1 MGGGASLDKDQNVLL
16 TRELKAEYESIA
28 KNHPEWD
35 DERIKGLLEQK
46 YQEIQARFMKPPEKS
61 PEKASNV
68 NSAALNVASPVTAVR
83 KEAPRGGGIKA
94 VPQKKSTLRPDKGG
108 ARRRSFGDEKDKM
121 PKAAAAAAV
130 AIVNSLDKMS
140 PGSPVAL
147 AQSQST
153 PVIETVNTAANAVDS
168 WDSVDQQ
175 PYCNICAMAF
185 KTISFLERHIKYSD
199 MHAKALKKQSDA
211 EASLSNSTEKNDENK
226 LQEKQ
231 QEGVH
236 YRMLYSGSKLF
247 WRTQETIDIDM
258 YYHIIPDTVEI
269 IFFDESKGKELP
281 RLYLNHAIVINVV
294 NAIVDREVTEKIDLI
309 KKDQQHDKFSKVD
322 IKNDKMIMELPDMK
336 EFIDETRRK
345 TFTTY
350 ILSRLQLNN
359 SVISYVSNTGD
370 DSTLQIV
377 IPIQPN
383 GLIPV
388 PVHRRRRTN
397 SDEINKTLTN
407 LEGDRLAL
415 KAATG
420 KAERIAD
427 FIHQSIS
434 LFANAKNIYKGLSVP
449 RKRWVFAIRKTILLA
464 SLKKTKVRLEEIR
477 IAKEKKDAAEKLG
490 GRKRSVLRP
499 KEI

>member
-1 MGGGASLDKDQNVLL
+1 MGGGASLDKEQNILL
-16 TRELKAEYESIA
+16 TRELKTEYENIA
-28 KNHPEWD
+28 KNHPEWN
-35 DERIKGLLEQK
+35 DETIKGLLEQK
-46 YQEIQARFMKPPEKS
+46 YHEIVERFQKS
-61 PEKASNV
+61 PESFQK
-68 NSAALNVASPVTAVR
+68 SPVKGPSVSSPAAPAR
-83 KEAPRGGGIKA
+83 KEAQRGGGIKA

-108 ARRRSFGDEKDKM
+108 SRRKSFGDEKDKM

-130 AIVNSLDKMS
+130 AIVNSLDKIS
-140 PGSPVAL
+140 PESPVAL

-153 PVIETVNTAANAVDS
+153 PVLESALNVTNAVDS

-175 PYCNICAMAF
+175 PYCKLCAMAF
-185 KTISFLERHIKYSD
+185 KTISFLERHVKYSD
-199 MHAKALKKQSDA
+199 MHAKALKKA
-211 EASLSNSTEKNDENK
+211 EASKKEEASQSNDTGNVDTTK

-269 IFFDESKGKELP
+269 IFFDESKGRELP
-281 RLYLNHAIVINVV
+281 RLYMNHALLINVV
-294 NAIVDREVTEKIDLI
+294 NSIVEREVTEKIELI
-309 KKDQQHDKFSKVD
+309 KKDQQHNKFSKID
-322 IKNDKMIMELPDMK
+322 IKNDKMIMELPETK
-336 EFIDETRRK
+336 EFIDDTRRK

-350 ILSRLQLNN
+350 IVSRLQLNS
-359 SVISYVSNTGD
+359 SVITYVANAAD
-370 DSTLQIV
+370 DATSQFVL
-377 IPIQPN
+377 PIQPN

-427 FIHQSIS
+427 CIHQSIS

-449 RKRWVFAIRKTILLA
+449 RRRWVFAIRKTILMA
-464 SLKKTKVRLEEIR
+464 SLKKTVARLEEIR
-477 IAKEKKDAAEKLG
+477 VIKEKREAAEKTG
-490 GRKRSVLRP
+490 GRKRSMVRP

>member
-1 MGGGASLDKDQNVLL
+1 MGGGASLDKDQNILL
-16 TRELKAEYESIA
+16 TRELKTEYENIA
-28 KNHPEWD
+28 KNHPDWN
-35 DERIKGLLEQK
+35 DETIKGLLEQK
-46 YQEIQARFMKPPEKS
+46 YQEIVARFQKPLVKSPEKS
-61 PEKASNV
+61 PEKHQ
-68 NSAALNVASPVTAVR
+68 NVASPVPIVK
-83 KEAPRGGGIKA
+83 KEGQRGGGIKA
-94 VPQKKSTLRPDKGG
+94 VPQKKTTLRPDKGG
-108 ARRRSFGDEKDKM
+108 TRRRSFGDEKDKM

-130 AIVNSLDKMS
+130 AIVNSLDKIT

-153 PVIETVNTAANAVDS
+153 PLIESVQPTAPAVDS

-175 PYCNICAMAF
+175 PYCKLCAMAF
-185 KTISFLERHIKYSD
+185 KTISFLERHVKYSD
-199 MHAKALKKQSDA
+199 MHAKALKKQTEA
-211 EASLSNSTEKNDENK
+211 EASSHSGENNDTNK

-269 IFFDESKGKELP
+269 IFFDESKGRELP
-281 RLYLNHAIVINVV
+281 RLYLNHTVLMNVV
-294 NAIVDREVTEKIDLI
+294 NAIVDREVTEKIELI
-309 KKDQQHDKFSKVD
+309 KKDQQHDKFSKID

-336 EFIDETRRK
+336 EFIDDTRRK

-359 SVISYVSNTGD
+359 SEITHVSNAGD
-370 DSTLQIV
+370 DSNLQIV
-377 IPIQPN
+377 LPIQPN

-397 SDEINKTLTN
+397 SDEINKALTN

-434 LFANAKNIYKGLSVP
+434 LFANSKNIYKGLSVP

-490 GRKRSVLRP
+490 GRKRSIVRP